1 MSETNKTSKKETLML
16 IFAVI
21 IVVGGIAAIFI
32 KPQWKINMK
41 PSKNNQTANESS
53 TKSTIPVITASELKE
68 KIDNQENI
76 YILDVQGEE
85 YYLTKHIPSS
95 MNIPYEQIEAR
106 IKEIP
111 NNKEIITTCT
121 NNSSCQTS
129 TKAAELLSSKGLK
142 NVKDFKDGIAGWEEQ
157 NYPIISGFEAI
168 YKSIDIDQLKQK
180 IDNKEDIAILDIRDK
195 EDYDKTH
202 IKNSINI
209 PLEEVANRIKE
220 LPRNKELIVY
230 DKTGNRSKLI
240 VESLTKKGFT
250 QAINLI
256 NGYPEWQNKDYP
268 IE

>member
-1 MSETNKTSKKETLML
+1 MSESYKASKKETIML

-21 IVVGGIAAIFI
+21 IVVGGIVAIFV
-32 KPQWKINMK
+32 KPQWKLNIK
-41 PSKNNQTANESS
+41 PSKTNQYDQTNTESNI
-53 TKSTIPVITASELKE
+53 TTITASELKD

-76 YILDVQGEE
+76 YILDVQSEQN
-85 YYLTKHIPSS
+85 YLTKHIPGSI
-95 MNIPYEQIEAR
+95 NIPYEQLEAR

-121 NNSSCQTS
+121 NDNTCKTS
-129 TKAAELLSSKGLK
+129 TKAAELISSKGLK
-142 NVKDFKDGIAGWEEQ
+142 NVKSFKDGVTGWEEQ

-168 YKSIDIDQLKQK
+168 YKSINLDQLKQK
-180 IDNKEDIAILDIRDK
+180 IDNKEDITILDIRDK
-195 EDYDKTH
+195 ENYDKSH
-202 IKNSINI
+202 IKNATNI
-209 PLEEVANRIKE
+209 PFEEVANKIKE

-230 DKTGNRSKLI
+230 DETGNRSKLI

-256 NGYPEWQNKDYP
+256 NGYPDWQNKNYP

>member
-1 MSETNKTSKKETLML
+1 MSEPYKASKKETIML

-21 IVVGGIAAIFI
+21 IVVGGIIAIFV
-32 KPQWKINMK
+32 KPQWKLNIK
-41 PSKNNQTANESS
+41 PVKNSQTNLNESQ
-53 TKSTIPVITASELKE
+53 STIPTITASELKE

-76 YILDVQGEE
+76 YILDVQSEQN
-85 YYLTKHIPSS
+85 YLTKHIPGSI
-95 MNIPYEQIEAR
+95 NIPYEQVEAR

-121 NNSSCQTS
+121 NDNTCKTS

-142 NVKDFKDGIAGWEEQ
+142 NVKSFKEGVTGWEEQ
-157 NYPIISGFEAI
+157 NYPIISGFDAI
-168 YKSIDIDQLKQK
+168 YKSINLDQLKQK
-180 IDNKEDIAILDIRDK
+180 IDNNEDIVILDIREKDSFDK
-195 EDYDKTH
+195 SH
-202 IKNSINI
+202 IKNAINM
-209 PLEEVANRIKE
+209 PFEEVANRIKE

-230 DKTGNRSKLI
+230 DETGNRSKLI

-256 NGYPEWQNKDYP
+256 NGYLDWQNKNYP

>member
-1 MSETNKTSKKETLML
+1 MSETNKASKKETIML

-21 IVVGGIAAIFI
+21 IVVGGMIAFFV
-32 KPQWKINMK
+32 KPQWKIDVK
-41 PSKNNQTANESS
+41 PIKTNQSSNLNEAGS
-53 TKSTIPVITASELKE
+53 TVPTITSSELKD

-76 YILDVQGEE
+76 YILDVQSEE
-85 YYLTKHIPSS
+85 NFLTKHIPGSI
-95 MNIPYEQIEAR
+95 NIPFEQLEAR

-111 NNKEIITTCT
+111 NNKEIIITCT
-121 NNSSCQTS
+121 NNNTCKTS
-129 TKAAELLSSKGLK
+129 TKAAELLSTKGLK
-142 NVKDFKDGIAGWEEQ
+142 NIKDFQDGVTGWEEQ

-168 YKSIDIDQLKQK
+168 YKSIDMDQLKQK
-180 IDNKEDIAILDIRDK
+180 IDNQEDITILDIRDK
-195 EDYDKTH
+195 DNYDKTH

-209 PLEEVANRIKE
+209 PFEEVADRIKE

-230 DKTGNRSKLI
+230 DETGNRSKLL

-256 NGYPEWQNKDYP
+256 NGYTEWQNKSYP